1 MSKELRDLSGAA
13 ASAHTFKH
21 FDLLLAATCVIVVC
35 SNIIGAGKV
44 AVFDFPGT
52 FVLPFTDKVFD
63 TFPFGAGV
71 LFFPL
76 SYVLGDVLTEVY
88 GYRKARRA
96 IWAAVASAAFAAG
109 MAAFITA
116 MPPDGSWNADLGGI
130 DRQAAF
136 AANFGQAPRIVAA
149 SLIALFAGE
158 ITNARVMAAMKVRSA
173 GSKLW
178 QRTIGSTA
186 VGQAVDSVLF
196 YPLAFYGIWDNQLIL
211 TVLITN
217 YTLKVLWE
225 AVLTPVTYRVVG
237 ALKRAE
243 GVDVYDAPS

>member
-1 MSKELRDLSGAA
+1 MAKELRDISGAA

-44 AVFDFPGT
+44 ADVAGFS
-52 FVLPFTDKVFD
+52 
-63 TFPFGAGV
+63 FGAGV

-116 MPPDGSWNADLGGI
+116 MPPDGSWNSDLGGLS
-130 DRQAAF
+130 RQDAF

-158 ITNARVMAAMKVRSA
+158 IANARVMAAMKVKSG

-186 VGQAVDSVLF
+186 VGQAVDSLLF
-196 YPLAFYGIWDNQLIL
+196 YPLAFYGIWDNKLIL
-211 TVLITN
+211 TVLVTN
-217 YTLKVLWE
+217 YALKVLWE

-237 ALKRAE
+237 ALKKAE

>member
-1 MSKELRDLSGAA
+1 MSTTLRDVSGAA

-44 AVFDFPGT
+44 ATIAG
-52 FVLPFTDKVFD
+52 
-63 TFPFGAGV
+63 FPFGAGV

-96 IWAAVASAAFAAG
+96 IWTAVVAAAFAAG

-116 MPPDGSWNADLGGI
+116 MPPDPSWNADLGGVS
-130 DRQAAF
+130 RQEAF
-136 AANFGQAPRIVAA
+136 DASFGQAPRIVTA

-158 ITNARVMAAMKVRSA
+158 IANARVMAAMKVRSG

-186 VGQAVDSVLF
+186 VGQGVDSLLF
-196 YPLAFYGIWDNQLIL
+196 YPLAFYGVWETKLIL
-211 TVLITN
+211 IVMGTN
-217 YTLKVLWE
+217 YALKVLWE
-225 AVLTPVTYRVVG
+225 AVLTPVTYQVVG
-237 ALKRAE
+237 ALKKAE
-243 GVDVYDAPS
+243 GVEVFDAPS

>member
-1 MSKELRDLSGAA
+1 MNTIERVSGAA
-13 ASAHTFKH
+13 ARAHTFKY
-21 FDLLLAATCVIVVC
+21 FDLFLAATCVIVVC

-44 AVFDFPGT
+44 AAVGGYS
-52 FVLPFTDKVFD
+52 
-63 TFPFGAGV
+63 FGAGV

-76 SYVLGDVLTEVY
+76 SYVLGDVMTEVY
-88 GYRKARRA
+88 GYHKARRA
-96 IWAAVASAAFAAG
+96 IWAAVVAAAFAAG

-116 MPPDGSWNADLGGI
+116 MPPGAEWNADLGGI
-130 DRQAAF
+130 SRQQAF

-158 ITNARVMAAMKVRSA
+158 IANARVMALMKLQSG

-196 YPLAFYGIWDNQLIL
+196 YPLAFWGIWSPQLIL
-211 TVLITN
+211 TVMVTN
-217 YTLKVLWE
+217 YLLKVLWE
-225 AVLTPVTYRVVG
+225 AVLTPVTYKMVG

-243 GVDVYDAPS
+243 GVDVFDAPRRSAASAKG